1 MKLLILGMFV
11 FGFSFMMNAQ
21 TQTPEIRKTQVKHH
35 KRVVHGVKTGTL
47 TEREAAT
54 LQRKQDSVTI
64 AKKKAKSDGV
74 VTKKERAKIQARQAK
89 LGKEIYLKKNNKIT
103 R

>member
-1 MKLLILGMFV
+1 MKLLILGMVV
-11 FGFSFMMNAQ
+11 FGLCGTMEAQ
-21 TQTPEIRKTQVKHH
+21 TQTPQIRKTQVKQH

-47 TEREAAT
+47 TRKEAAT
-54 LQRKQDSVTI
+54 LQRKQDGVTV
-64 AKKKAKSDGV
+64 AKRKVKSDGV
-74 VTKKERAKIQARQAK
+74 VTKRERAKIQARQAK